1 MPCWQEVRN
10 AADNDMKS
18 NFPFLIRKE
27 ALHIWRDRR
36 TLFIMLLIPVVLM
49 LLFGFA
55 ISTEVNNVRV
65 AAVATE
71 RSESIYNKVHEIS
84 ASPYFEFK
92 GFIDD
97 DKTDYYL
104 RTGRVDAVVVFARD
118 YDRRVEQAANGMKV
132 QPAVQIIT
140 DASNPNQARA
150 AAMYLESVING
161 KPTRHDAFEVH
172 LLYNPQMRSAYN
184 FVPGIMGLIFIL
196 ICALMTSVS
205 IVREKETGTMELLL
219 VSPVSPVKII
229 FAKMIPYLVI
239 SCAILTMILSIAYFI
254 LDIPL
259 SGGIISIVAVSLLYL
274 VLALSLGLF
283 VSTLARTQIVAM
295 LVSVAVM
302 LFPIIM
308 FSGMIFPIENLPRLL
323 QMISY
328 IVPAR
333 WYIDAMRKMMIEGLP
348 VTEVFSDV
356 AVLVVMTTALIGG
369 SLKKFNNRL

>member
-1 MPCWQEVRN
+1 M
-10 AADNDMKS
+10 
-18 NFPFLIRKE
+18 
-27 ALHIWRDRR
+27 RDRR
-36 TLFIMLLIPVVLM
+36 TLFIILLIPVVLM

-65 AAVATE
+65 AVVSPTRTE
-71 RSESIYNKVHEIS
+71 DICKIVRRITVN
-84 ASPYFEFK
+84 PYFEFK
-92 GFIDD
+92 GYISDD
-97 DKTDYYL
+97 DTDEFL
-104 RTGRVDAVVVFARD
+104 RTGRADAVVVFSSD
-118 YDRRVEQAANGMKV
+118 YDRRMLQHAGGMNVK
-132 QPAVQIIT
+132 PTVQIIL

-150 AAMYLESVING
+150 GAMYLESVIMDEAARQN
-161 KPTRHDAFEVH
+161 AFEMH

-219 VSPVSPVKII
+219 VSPVSTAKII
-229 FAKMIPYLVI
+229 FAKMIPYFVI
-239 SCAILTMILSIAYFI
+239 SCAMLVLILSIAYFI
-254 LDIPL
+254 LGLPL
-259 SGGIISIVAVSLLYL
+259 SGGILSIVTVSLLYL
-274 VLALSLGLF
+274 ILALSLGLF
-283 VSTLARTQIVAM
+283 VSTLARTQVVAM

-308 FSGMIFPIENLPRLL
+308 FSGMIFPIENLPGILRV
-323 QMISY
+323 ISY

-348 VTEVFSDV
+348 LCDVMNDV
-356 AVLVVMTTALIGG
+356 AVLVVMTALLIGG